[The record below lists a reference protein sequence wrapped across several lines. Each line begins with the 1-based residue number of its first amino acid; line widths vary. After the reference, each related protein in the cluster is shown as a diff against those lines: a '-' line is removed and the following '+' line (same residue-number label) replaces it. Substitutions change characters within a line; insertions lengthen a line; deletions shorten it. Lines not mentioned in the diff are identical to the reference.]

1 MSNLDMKEAIKMLAA
16 EKNISE
22 ETLLQVLVEAF
33 GDRVQAS
40 PWFG

>member
-22 ETLLQVLVEAF
+22 ETLLQSSRF
-33 GDRVQAS
+33 G
-40 PWFG
+40 